1 MSRLKDDMMHMD
13 IPDELH
19 KRVVAGVDQAINGD
33 KFSKST
39 KWSLW
44 KKSLTIAAAALVTLA
59 LLVGSPFVSPAMAN
73 IAQKIPFL
81 NAIYHKD
88 ISSRIAEALDSK
100 HIPYDSIAIRYG
112 QDKTIIVGIKDSTHS
127 GLRQEATDVVNRVM
141 KENGYDSFAIQST
154 DSMINNNPVKSTPE
168 EEKRTKVL
176 SELAASLKDFPD
188 VNVGVLGTKAF
199 DVQMPDTEKRVGEI
213 KQKIKEVAKRHH
225 MDDYPIEL
233 RTFSMTK
240 RQLDHQWQPII
251 TTIGEGVLAKKK
263 YHVKSFGYSIKVDTM
278 NFIITTTYGEVNED
292 SKTTSVKIEQLINRF
307 LISADAQKR
316 VGDKKY
322 KIIINTTDHHQIN

>member
-1 MSRLKDDMMHMD
+1 MD

-19 KRVVAGVDQAINGD
+19 QRVVAGVDQAIKN
-33 KFSKST
+33 KKSAKGT
-39 KWSLW
+39 KWSLK
-44 KKSLTIAAAALVTLA
+44 KKSLTIAAAALVALA

-88 ISSRIAEALDSK
+88 ISSRIAEALDAK

-127 GLRQEATDVVNRVM
+127 GLRREATDVVNRVM
-141 KENGYDSFAIQST
+141 KENGYDSFAIQT
-154 DSMINNNPVKSTPE
+154 DDSMVDNKPEKATPE
-168 EEKRTKVL
+168 ENQRTKAL

-188 VNVGVLGTKAF
+188 VTVGILGTKAF
-199 DVQMPDTEKRVGEI
+199 DVQMPDTEKRVDEI
-213 KQKIKEVAKRHH
+213 KQKIKEVAKRYH
-225 MDDYPIEL
+225 MEDYPIEL

-240 RQLDHQWQPII
+240 RQLDHQWQSLI
-251 TTIGEGVLAKKK
+251 TTIGEGVLAKKE
-263 YHVKSFGYSIKVDTM
+263 YHVKGFGYSIKEDTM
-278 NFIITTTYGEVNED
+278 NFIITTTYDDVNEE
-292 SKTTSVKIEQLINRF
+292 SERTAVKIEQLINSF
-307 LISADAQKR
+307 LKSEDAQKR

-322 KIIINTTDHHQIN
+322 KIIINTANHQQIN

>member
-1 MSRLKDDMMHMD
+1 MSKLKHDMMHMD

-19 KRVVAGVDQAINGD
+19 QRVVAGVDQAIQGE
-33 KFSKST
+33 KFAKRT
-39 KWSLW
+39 KWSLK
-44 KKSLTIAAAALVTLA
+44 KKSLTIVAAALVALA

-81 NAIYHKD
+81 NALYHKD
-88 ISSRIAEALDSK
+88 ISTRIAEALDAK
-100 HIPYDSIAIRYG
+100 HIPYDSIGIRYG

-127 GLRQEATDVVNRVM
+127 GLRREATAVVNRVM
-141 KENGYDSFAIQST
+141 KENGYDSFAIQTT
-154 DSMINNNPVKSTPE
+154 DSMVNNKPVKSTPE

-188 VNVGVLGTKAF
+188 VNVGILGTKAF
-199 DVQMPDTEKRVGEI
+199 AVQMPDTEKRVDVI
-213 KQKIKEVAKRHH
+213 KQRIKEVAKRYH
-225 MDDYPIEL
+225 MEDYPIEL
-233 RTFSMTK
+233 RTFNLTK
-240 RQLDHQWQPII
+240 QQLDDQWHPII
-251 TTIGEGVLAKKK
+251 TTIGEGVLAKKE
-263 YHVKSFGYSIKVDTM
+263 YHVKGFGYSIKEDTM
-278 NFIITTTYGEVNED
+278 NFIITTNYDEVNEE
-292 SKTTSVKIEQLINRF
+292 SKTTSIKIEQLINSF